1 MNNYSTITYKLNAI
15 NAINA
20 NNANN
25 AVNVTNQEENYN
37 LLLKLFLYIIFRYF
51 I

>member
-1 MNNYSTITYKLNAI
+1 MNNYNTITYKLNAI
-15 NAINA
+15 NAY
-20 NNANN
+20 N
-25 AVNVTNQEENYN
+25 AVNVTNQEANSN

>member
-1 MNNYSTITYKLNAI
+1 MNNYNTITYKLNAY
-15 NAINA
+15 NAY
-20 NNANN
+20 N
-25 AVNVTNQEENYN
+25 AVNVTNQEANSN